1 MLNGGRLCQHAMT
14 TSGVST
20 FNPNTFEIITGAA
33 RLLSAIQTGETLP
46 DDEYDDALKA
56 LNGLTKLWQASG
68 IHVWAEIDCTLFLQ
82 PGQIRYLLGTGS
94 PDHAVESANWTQT
107 STSAPGNTGD
117 ATLTLAAAGTI
128 ATGYQIGIWL
138 DAGTMFWTT
147 VNGAPSGNIVTL
159 ATVLPSQASSG
170 AQVVYYATGLIRP
183 LKVPAGRRYQFS
195 VPGGQP
201 IETPMVVMSRIDYA
215 NVPNKTTPGTPT
227 QYFFDPQLNL
237 AVMNIWPAPS
247 NDTVAMKFTAQRPLQ
262 DFVTQANTSDL
273 PQEWVSC
280 LRFNLAVELAP
291 EYDCPAE
298 RFTIIKGL
306 AEEKLAMCKAWDRE
320 PESVMFGVAY
330 DPTSRT

>member
-1 MLNGGRLCQHAMT
+1 MT
-14 TSGVST
+14 TSGDSS
-20 FNPNTFEIITGAA
+20 FNSNTFEIITGAG

-46 DDEYDDALKA
+46 ADEYDDALKA

-94 PDHAVESANWTQT
+94 PDHATESANWVQT
-107 STSAPGNTGD
+107 TLSAT
-117 ATLTLAAAGTI
+117 AAASASSVTLNSTTGV
-128 ATGYQIGIWL
+128 APGYQIGIWM
-138 DAGTMFWTT
+138 DAGTVFWTT
-147 VNGAPSGNIVTL
+147 VNGALVGSTANLTTP
-159 ATVLPSQASSG
+159 LPSQASSG
-170 AQVVYYATGLIRP
+170 AQGVSYATPLVRP

-195 VPGGQP
+195 TAGGQP

-227 QYFFDPQLNL
+227 QFFFDPQLNL
-237 AVMNIWPAPS
+237 AVMNIWPAPA

-262 DFVTQANTSDL
+262 DFVTQADTADL
-273 PQEWVSC
+273 PQEWIST
-280 LRFNLAVELAP
+280 LRYNLAVELAP
-291 EYDCPAE
+291 EYDCPAQ
-298 RFTIIKGL
+298 RFQMIKGL
-306 AEEKLAMCKAWDRE
+306 ADEKLAMCKAWDRE